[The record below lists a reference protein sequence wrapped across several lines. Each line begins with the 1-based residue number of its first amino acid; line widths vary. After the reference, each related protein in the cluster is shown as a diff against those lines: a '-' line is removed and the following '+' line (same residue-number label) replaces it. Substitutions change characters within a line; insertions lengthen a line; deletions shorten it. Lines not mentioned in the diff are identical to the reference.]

1 MILDE
6 KKSLIKR
13 ILDKLINRETI
24 TYMIAGGLTTAV
36 NFISYE
42 SLYQIGLP
50 NLTANAWAWVI
61 AVTFAY
67 IVNKISVFRAKSSG
81 VLEELLNIAK
91 FFAARLI
98 TLGIEQSGMYY
109 FVEKLGLHRLMV
121 KASLAVIVIVLNYIF
136 SKVFIFGKLQDKK

>member
-6 KKSLIKR
+6 KNSLVKR
-13 ILDKLINRETI
+13 VLDKLINRETI

-81 VLEELLNIAK
+81 ILEELLNIAK

-109 FVEKLGLHRLMV
+109 FVEQLGLHRLMV

>member
-6 KKSLIKR
+6 KKSLVKR
-13 ILDKLINRETI
+13 VLDKLINRETI

-81 VLEELLNIAK
+81 ILEELLNIAK

-109 FVEKLGLHRLMV
+109 FVEQLGLHRLMV

-136 SKVFIFGKLQDKK
+136 SKLFIFGKSQDKK

>member
-6 KKSLIKR
+6 KKSLVKR

-24 TYMIAGGLTTAV
+24 TYMVAGGLTTAV

-67 IVNKISVFRAKSSG
+67 IVNKISVFRARSSG

-109 FVEKLGLHRLMV
+109 FVEQLGLHRLMV

>member
-6 KKSLIKR
+6 KKSLVKR

-81 VLEELLNIAK
+81 ILEELLNIAK

>member
-13 ILDKLINRETI
+13 IMDKLINRETI

-67 IVNKISVFRAKSSG
+67 IVNKKSVFRAKSSG
-81 VLEELLNIAK
+81 ILEELLNIAK
-91 FFAARLI
+91 FFAARLV

-136 SKVFIFGKLQDKK
+136 SKVFIFGKSQNKK

>member
-6 KKSLIKR
+6 KKSLVKR
-13 ILDKLINRETI
+13 VLDKLINRETI

-81 VLEELLNIAK
+81 ILEELLNIAK

>member
-6 KKSLIKR
+6 KKSLFKR

-81 VLEELLNIAK
+81 ILEELLNIAK

-136 SKVFIFGKLQDKK
+136 SKVFIFGRLQDKK